1 MLHDCPITCYD
12 FLLQSSSAFLHGFHC
27 PNAVPD
33 VINKMA
39 LHGCSEFSSNLAK
52 MGCPMYDPGPV
63 PDTRPTQW
71 VGYHTKYRGGGTVHW
86 THSWVREQLSRF
98 SMSKLSF
105 DTPCRAQTSISTWK
119 RWGDQQFLWF
129 PAEFRS
135 CFLARTRLKW
145 EASKLVDTC
154 CQSKTCQTSCFTRAL
169 VQHID
174 CIQLLLYHSGHTY
187 GSSLRQNT
195 WSQKGHV
202 LHVHEVALDEIADA
216 SVSWLSLV
224 HV

>member
-71 VGYHTKYRGGGTVHW
+71 VGYHTRYRGGGTVHW

-98 SMSKLSF
+98 SIV
-105 DTPCRAQTSISTWK
+105 QV
-119 RWGDQQFLWF
+119 
-129 PAEFRS
+129 EFRYTLQGAD
-135 CFLARTRLKW
+135 FHKYLK
-145 EASKLVDTC
+145 EVGRSAVSLISGRIQELFFGPDKIEMGSKQVGRYL
-154 CQSKTCQTSCFTRAL
+154 L
-169 VQHID
+169 P
-174 CIQLLLYHSGHTY
+174 IQNLSNFLLY
-187 GSSLRQNT
+187 SSP
-195 WSQKGHV
+195 GAAH
-202 LHVHEVALDEIADA
+202 
-216 SVSWLSLV
+216 
-224 HV
+224 